1 MAGIVSKRN
10 GNEEAAKSLGGG
22 GFSVALEEE
31 RKHSSKITP
40 PSLVLKGGAE
50 GQVF

>member
-1 MAGIVSKRN
+1 MGMKRLLK
-10 GNEEAAKSLGGG
+10 AWGG